1 MDCSMQASLTFTI
14 SWSSLKLMSIE
25 LVMPF
30 KHLILWHLLLLH
42 SIFTSIRVFSN
53 QSALCIRWPRC
64 IYVEGTQV
72 SASKSGCLCR
82 NSFSSSAGGR
92 DLPCWQL
99 TPSGPMD
106 SNLPASHLSNWSLSH
121 LRKQG
126 SILVW
131 SRTKKLVSLSP
142 PFLWPMSNQSASP
155 LSSTFKTFL
164 LYLAT
169 CHLRDWHLG
178 SGHPY
183 PLPRFLQQLHNQFS
197 FSSFASLNSALS
209 VATRVIF

>member
-1 MDCSMQASLTFTI
+1 MDCCMQASLSFTI
-14 SWSSLKLMSIE
+14 SWSSLKLMFIK

-30 KHLILWHLLLLH
+30 KHLILWHLLLLP
-42 SIFTSIRVFSN
+42 SIFPSIRVFSN

-64 IYVEGTQV
+64 IYVDGSKV
-72 SASKSGCLCR
+72 SASKSGCLR
-82 NSFSSSAGGR
+82 WNSFSSSAGGR

-142 PFLWPMSNQSASP
+142 PFLWPMSNQSARRGQLYFQNLPILPSYLPPTGLTPGLRAP
-155 LSSTFKTFL
+155 LS
-164 LYLAT
+164 LAQIPAT
-169 CHLRDWHLG
+169 
-178 SGHPY
+178 
-183 PLPRFLQQLHNQFS
+183 
-197 FSSFASLNSALS
+197 AS
-209 VATRVIF
+209 